1 MAAESI
7 KHDGVV
13 TRVEDTYI
21 IVCIENQSA
30 CSACHAKGACGL
42 SEVVQKEITTER
54 PAFPV
59 AVGDSVCVMATMQ
72 HSLLSVLFAYIFP
85 SILIIGLLATLIGTG
100 INEISS
106 ALISLLIIAVYFFA
120 LYLLRGKFAQKIKF
134 HVNVGRSQK
143 TS

>member
-21 IVCIENQSA
+21 IVRIENQSA

-42 SEVVQKEITTER
+42 SEVVQKEITAER

-59 AVGDSVCVMATMQ
+59 TVGDSVCVMATMQ
-72 HSLLSVLFAYIFP
+72 HALLSVLFAYILP

-106 ALISLLIIAVYFFA
+106 AFISLIIIALYFFA
-120 LYLLRGKFAQKIKF
+120 LYLLRSKFAKKIKF